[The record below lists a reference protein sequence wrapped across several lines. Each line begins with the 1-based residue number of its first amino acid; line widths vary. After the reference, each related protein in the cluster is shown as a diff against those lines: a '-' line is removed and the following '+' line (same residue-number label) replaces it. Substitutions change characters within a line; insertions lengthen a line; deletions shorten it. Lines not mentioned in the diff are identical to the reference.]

1 MISEYLY
8 WIILLFITVE
18 FLFEQIL
25 ERLQYKSYE
34 YPIPDELKDIYSSE
48 EIEKQKSYHKEYF
61 RFETKHDFIFF
72 ILTIFVFAFQL
83 PGKLDIW
90 LRTFI
95 DSDFLLTLTFF
106 AIFGLI
112 IFILGIPFQYYEI
125 FIIEQKYGFNTST
138 IKTFVTDIL
147 KSIFLSIIIGIPL
160 LYAIFNFYQFSG
172 EYFWLYTW
180 IVLTSFSLFITFFY
194 SKLIVPL
201 FNKQTPLPNGEL
213 KEAIMNFCKQVNFQV
228 KDIYVLDASKRSKKA
243 NAYFT
248 GFGKNKRIVLFD
260 TLINQLSTEEIV
272 AVLSHEIGHFKHK
285 HILKS
290 FLIITLQLALTMFI
304 LSLFIRN
311 IELSKALGAN
321 VPSFHLGIIAF
332 GILYSP
338 FSSIISILLNH
349 ISRRNEQQADKYS
362 VKYGQS
368 ANLISA
374 LKKLASVNYSHLTPH
389 PLYVK
394 IYYSHPPIK
403 ERINFMKNYESLDF
417 VNRK

>member
-1 MISEYLY
+1 
-8 WIILLFITVE
+8 
-18 FLFEQIL
+18 
-25 ERLQYKSYE
+25 
-34 YPIPDELKDIYSSE
+34 
-48 EIEKQKSYHKEYF
+48 
-61 RFETKHDFIFF
+61 
-72 ILTIFVFAFQL
+72 
-83 PGKLDIW
+83 
-90 LRTFI
+90 
-95 DSDFLLTLTFF
+95 
-106 AIFGLI
+106 
-112 IFILGIPFQYYEI
+112 
-125 FIIEQKYGFNTST
+125 
-138 IKTFVTDIL
+138 
-147 KSIFLSIIIGIPL
+147 
-160 LYAIFNFYQFSG
+160 
-172 EYFWLYTW
+172 
-180 IVLTSFSLFITFFY
+180 
-194 SKLIVPL
+194 
-201 FNKQTPLPNGEL
+201 
-213 KEAIMNFCKQVNFQV
+213 MNFCKQVNFQV